1 MQKIFA
7 IGAISAA
14 ALCALF
20 GASNASAQTATLNFN
35 GNLTSGTCTLSVDG
49 GTGTTVTLPTIS
61 VTSFTTSNNPE
72 QGRTRFILHLS
83 ACTGKNIAGNDISVA
98 VPYFDYTSANVNPT
112 TNNLKNTSPSPA
124 ATGVELRLIDAPS
137 NDPILLAAAPTT
149 TPNGAGSQTAQMV
162 TVASITGLTATTTGT
177 ATIPLYVEYYAT
189 STNQPGAGGV
199 TSSVPIT
206 MQYN

>member
-61 VTSFTTSNNPE
+61 VTSFTTNNPE

-83 ACTGKNIAGNDISVA
+83 ACTGKNMAGNDISVA

-112 TNNLKNTSPSPA
+112 SNNLKNISATSA
-124 ATGVELRLIDAPS
+124 ATGVELRLIDVPS
-137 NDPILLAAAPTT
+137 NDPILLAATPTT
-149 TPNGAGSQTAQMV
+149 TPTGAGSQTAQMV
-162 TVASITGLTATTTGT
+162 TVASITGLTANTTGT

-189 STNQPGAGGV
+189 GGQPGAGNV

>member
-49 GTGTTVTLPTIS
+49 GAGTTVTLPTIS
-61 VTSFTTSNNPE
+61 VTSFTTNNPE
-72 QGRTRFILHLS
+72 QGRTRFMLHLS

-98 VPYFDYTSANVNPT
+98 VPYFDYTSANVNPS
-112 TNNLKNTSPSPA
+112 TNNLYNGSAGTAS
-124 ATGVELRLIDAPS
+124 GVELRLLDGVS
-137 NDPILLAAAPTT
+137 TDQILLSAAPTT
-149 TPNGAGSQTAQMV
+149 TAPAAGTLTAQNV
-162 TVASITGLTATTTGT
+162 TVASIAGTTGSSNQGT
-177 ATIPLYVEYYAT
+177 ASIPLYVEYYAT
-189 STNQPGAGGV
+189 GGQPGAGSV
-199 TSSVPIT
+199 TNYVPIT